1 MRATRYWN
9 GTKSSRNRFLALGFS
24 NVLTNDETAVSY
36 SVFRLIQLMSG
47 RPGQRVIFRLLALP
61 NLLSQDNGS
70 IAFAS
75 RAELT
80 RQWISVLTLQLQ
92 RDWIWDDL
100 ADVSFEIADQS
111 AEVVGTIAPSGI

>member
-1 MRATRYWN
+1 MSGTPGHVSLRSVRDRLFHKPMRATRYWN

-61 NLLSQDNGS
+61 NLLSQDHGS
-70 IAFAS
+70 IA
-75 RAELT
+75 RENC
-80 RQWISVLTLQLQ
+80 
-92 RDWIWDDL
+92 
-100 ADVSFEIADQS
+100 S
-111 AEVVGTIAPSGI
+111 AGYL